1 MGLFKEKKTNGGK
14 TSRWNLINWQ
24 EVIRQVCDQQTRL
37 VKAMK
42 MGDWRMVRS
51 LQRLLT
57 HSTAAKWLAV
67 RQVTSNRGKRTPGVD
82 GVVWNT
88 PQAKYAA
95 AESLSPKGYHAKP
108 LRRVFIPKGNGK
120 VRPLGIPTMFDRA
133 MQALYKLA
141 LDPLAEYLAD
151 PNSYGFRKY
160 RSVADAMAHCF
171 TILARKGSAEWI
183 LEGDIT
189 SCFDEISHEW
199 LREHIPTETKVLQ
212 EWLESGVFHDGVWQD
227 TTAGTPQGGI
237 ISPTLCNLVLD
248 GIEQRIADYCLTQ
261 GKTYRKRA
269 KIRFVRYA
277 DDFIITSS
285 RREVLEQEVKPL
297 IEQFLAERGLRLS
310 DKKTKLTRIQDGFD
324 FLGFH
329 LQKFRGRLLITPSKS
344 AIREVK
350 GTIRHLMKTHTGA
363 STTTLLKRLNPVIRG
378 WAYAY
383 RYVVSKQTF
392 RRIDHYVR
400 QRLWHWARR
409 RHRNKSRAWVERK
422 YFRQVEGDSRL
433 FSDGKGHTIFR
444 MVKVVIRRHPKIK
457 GDFNPYDPAWES
469 YLEARRAQRLPDAIQ
484 SIKRLKLWMRQG
496 GCCPCCGG
504 VLDGDRDDCG
514 WSSFQVHHVV
524 LVSQGGPETLNN
536 LRLLHDV
543 CHRQV
548 HACHEEATV
557 PVAAS
562 GGDLVRL
569 EPCAVKVARTV
580 LRGERKGNLPDLPD
594 RLRGKIAPSHQE
606 ET

>member
-1 MGLFKEKKTNGGK
+1 MGLFKEKTTNGGK
-14 TSRWNLINWQ
+14 TSNWNLIDWN
-24 EVIRQVCDQQTRL
+24 EVTRQVCDLQTRI

-42 MGDWRMVRS
+42 REDWKQVRS

-57 HSTAAKWLAV
+57 HSTAGKLLAV

-82 GVVWNT
+82 GIRWNT

-95 AESLSPKGYHAKP
+95 AETLSPKGYHAKP
-108 LRRVFIPKGNGK
+108 LRRVFIPKGHGK
-120 VRPLGIPTMFDRA
+120 FRPLGIPTMFDRA

-160 RSVADAMAHCF
+160 RSVADAIAHCF
-171 TILARKGSAEWI
+171 TILARKGSAGWI

-199 LREHIPTETKVLQ
+199 LCKHIPTDTQVLHA
-212 EWLESGVFHDGVWQD
+212 WLESGVLHDGVLQD

-248 GIEQRIADYCLTQ
+248 GIEQRLEDYCQTQ
-261 GKTYRKRA
+261 GKTYRKTH

-277 DDFIITSS
+277 DDFIITGDT
-285 RREVLEQEVKPL
+285 REVLEQEIRPL
-297 IEQFLAERGLRLS
+297 LEQFFAERGLRLS

-329 LQKFRGRLLITPSKS
+329 LQKFRGTLLITPSKS

-350 GTIRHLMKTHTGA
+350 GKIRHIIKTHKGA

-383 RYVVSKQTF
+383 RHVVSKRIFHT
-392 RRIDHYVR
+392 IDHYVR
-400 QRLWHWARR
+400 QRLWYWARR
-409 RHRNKSRAWVERK
+409 RHRNKSRAWVDHK
-422 YFRQVEGDSRL
+422 YFRQVEGQSSL

-444 MVKVVIRRHPKIK
+444 MVTVVIRRHVKIR

-469 YLEARRAQRLPDAIQ
+469 YLEARRARRLPDAVQ

-496 GCCPCCGG
+496 GRCPFCGG

-524 LVSQGGPETLNN
+524 LVSQGGTEALKN

-543 CHRQV
+543 CHRQL
-548 HACHEEATV
+548 HACHKEATV
-557 PVAAS
+557 PVAA
-562 GGDLVRL
+562 
-569 EPCAVKVARTV
+569 
-580 LRGERKGNLPDLPD
+580 
-594 RLRGKIAPSHQE
+594 
-606 ET
+606 